1 MAPAR
6 RLLVLP
12 LLLLL
17 TAAAAPSPS
26 AAAEEE
32 FTEELLL
39 RPLPDRKALAHFHF
53 RSSTPAPGRHHH
65 LFPKAISHLVRTP
78 PQASNA
84 HLRPPLLG
92 FLFII
97 ALRCVALP
105 YVNLIVRLNNG
116 RDTQINQAI

>member
-6 RLLVLP
+6 RPLVLC

-17 TAAAAPSPS
+17 TAA

-65 LFPKAISHLVRTP
+65 VFPKAISHLVRSSPRTP
-78 PQASNA
+78 ISRLP
-84 HLRPPLLG
+84 
-92 FLFII
+92 
-97 ALRCVALP
+97 ALRVPLP
-105 YVNLIVRLNNG
+105 VVLASLASR
-116 RDTQINQAI
+116 

>member
-6 RLLVLP
+6 RPLVLC

-17 TAAAAPSPS
+17 TAA

-65 LFPKAISHLVRTP
+65 VFPKAISHLVRPSPRTP
-78 PQASNA
+78 ISRLP
-84 HLRPPLLG
+84 
-92 FLFII
+92 
-97 ALRCVALP
+97 ALRVPLP
-105 YVNLIVRLNNG
+105 VVLASLASR
-116 RDTQINQAI
+116 